1 MDIQLNK
8 QNHTLKAVITG
19 RLSGKDASA
28 WYTMIIDQLGDD
40 VTEIVLNLAGVTY
53 LTSTSLRNI
62 IMLQKEMNIR
72 DGELILEDPQE
83 MVMDIL
89 QLSGMTAFLD
99 IRKTG

>member
-19 RLSGKDASA
+19 KLSGNDATA
-28 WYTMIIDQLGDD
+28 WYTMILDQLGDD
-40 VTEIVLNLAGVTY
+40 VTEVVLNLAGVTY
-53 LTSTSLRNI
+53 LTSTTLRNI

-83 MVMDIL
+83 MIMEIL

>member
-1 MDIQLNK
+1 M
-8 QNHTLKAVITG
+8 ITG
-19 RLSGKDASA
+19 KLSGNDASA
-28 WYTMIIDQLGDD
+28 WYTMITDQLGDD
-40 VTEIVLNLAGVTY
+40 VTEVVLNLAGVTY

-62 IMLQKEMNIR
+62 ILLQKEMNIR